1 MHKPITKDDI
11 LAVWS
16 GIRPLVREM
25 NVKSGWC
32 FRSKKGT
39 VDTKRISRTH
49 EIWQKGDGFITIA
62 GGKWTTVRN
71 MAEDLCDSIER
82 STSLPVRFSIP
93 HSPSDRK
100 VSDQKLQVCRR
111 ERVGRSAGARF
122 ETRTLF
128 RAADRCA
135 T

>member
-1 MHKPITKDDI
+1 MTDEDIELIFAEVNKFMDKPITKDEI

-25 NVKSGWC
+25 NVAQVWC
-32 FRSKKGT
+32 FQSKNGT
-39 VDTKRISRTH
+39 VDTKRISRSH

-82 STSLPVRFSIP
+82 STSLPVCLLILPFTFRSE
-93 HSPSDRK
+93 S
-100 VSDQKLQVCRR
+100 
-111 ERVGRSAGARF
+111 VGPKTSSMSG
-122 ETRTLF
+122 RTSW
-128 RAADRCA
+128 
-135 T
+135 